1 MAKKTTVHTHLS
13 RRETQIMDTVYRLG
27 EATVADVLREL
38 PDPPGYNSVRVT
50 LRILE
55 EKGFLKHRQDQQ
67 RYVYRPSV
75 PHEQAKR
82 SAVAHLLETFFAGSA
97 PRAVA
102 TLLDMSVARLD
113 KRELD
118 EMAEMIREE
127 GKRRE
132 NIGSVTIP

>member
-1 MAKKTTVHTHLS
+1 MAKKKTVHTHLS
-13 RRETQIMDTVYRLG
+13 RRETQIMDAVYRLG

-55 EKGFLKHRQDQQ
+55 EKGFLMHRQDQQ

-75 PHEQAKR
+75 PYEQAKR
-82 SAVAHLLETFFAGSA
+82 SAVAHLLETFFGGSA

-102 TLLDMSVARLD
+102 TLLDMSVARLE

-118 EMAEMIREE
+118 EMAAMIREA

-132 NIGSVTIP
+132 K